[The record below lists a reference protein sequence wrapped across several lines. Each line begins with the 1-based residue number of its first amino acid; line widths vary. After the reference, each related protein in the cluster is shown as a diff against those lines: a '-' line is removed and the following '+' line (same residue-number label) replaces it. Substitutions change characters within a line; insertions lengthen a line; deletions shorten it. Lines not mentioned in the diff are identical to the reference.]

1 MIFIH
6 RPETNPFFNIAAEE
20 YVLQHFDDDVLMLW
34 QCSPAVIVGKH
45 QNMVAEVNMRYTRQN
60 QIPVIRRVSGGGTV
74 YHDLGNLNYTL
85 IKTEPNR
92 ERLIDFKRFSTPVME
107 FLRTL
112 NIHADFEGK
121 NNLVIKGKKFS
132 GNSAH
137 VLKNRVMHHGTLLF
151 NTNLENLEKVIRPPK
166 ANIADKAIKSVR
178 ATVTNISSEL
188 PSSITFEDFRQKLTT
203 FLLDYY
209 QITNFYDFS
218 KQDITEINWL
228 VQEKYNTVQ
237 WNYGYSPYYEF
248 ENTLADF
255 HLFMKVKKGLIEEV
269 VLKGVAQSVSDSFK
283 GKMHRYEDIHRTI
296 EQMNVPVDT
305 KNILWELFGF

>member
-1 MIFIH
+1 MIFIN
-6 RPETNPFFNIAAEE
+6 RTRTNPLFNIAAEE
-20 YVLQHFDDDVLMLW
+20 YVLRHFDEDVLMLW
-34 QCSPAVIVGKH
+34 QSTPAVIVGKH
-45 QNMVAEVNMRYTRQN
+45 QNMVAEVNLNYTRQN
-60 QIPVIRRVSGGGTV
+60 RIPVIRRVSGGGTV

-112 NIHADFEGK
+112 KVQPDFEGK
-121 NNLVIKGKKFS
+121 NNLVIKEKKFS

-178 ATVTNISSEL
+178 ATVTNISAEL
-188 PSSITFEDFRQKLTT
+188 SSSITFGDFRQGLTT

-209 QITNFYDFS
+209 QINNIHNFS
-218 KQDITEINWL
+218 KQDIAKINKL
-228 VQEKYNTVQ
+228 VEEKYNTPQ

-248 ENTLADF
+248 ENSVAEF
-255 HLFMKVKKGLIEEV
+255 RLFMKVKKGLIEAIE
-269 VLKGVAQSVSDSFK
+269 LNGCKHSISNSFK
-283 GKMHRYEDIHRTI
+283 GKMHRYEEILGAI
-296 EQMNVPVDT
+296 ELLEIAMDT
-305 KNILWELFGF
+305 KKTLLRLFGF